1 MCWDEVVRGKITMK
15 RGSKVKILDED
26 SEYYR
31 KIGILAELDVECT
44 PLCSVCFD
52 DGDFDYFSEDEIV
65 EVG

>member
-1 MCWDEVVRGKITMK
+1 MK